1 MKRDKI
7 CNRLLVG
14 FFCLA
19 GLSACDITEYPYDS
33 VTDDDL
39 VSNPSSVEAVTLGN
53 YSYMKNHNFHTAFEY
68 NGEIGSDNVVFS
80 GQSTSSL
87 FYVNNYQRIATNS
100 IITDLWAYSYK
111 LIVSC
116 NKVISM
122 SQEGI
127 SPEMNHLIAENYFLR
142 AYCYH
147 QLALTFGKAY
157 HIASDTDP
165 AVPLKLSAD
174 QNDYPDRATVKQ
186 VYDQVVKDL
195 KKAESLMESSKIE
208 KNACYANKWAAK
220 ALLSRVYLHMHQYKE
235 AEEYATDVIE
245 NSDKVLLTNNQYRTM
260 NELVPEAN
268 PEAIFAIR
276 MLKDLDYNKARSAD
290 MYTTIQGDGWGE
302 VYASLPLINA
312 FEKYPEDVRYVFIQP
327 QYASVDKDGKQTQEF
342 FFISE
347 NYFYNN
353 DKNPARDPL
362 HRTYYRFQPV
372 EKEGEA
378 YVIKTNAEKDYFEY
392 QTPTLLARPDGSY
405 YVVAR
410 QVYRDTNGEVVGR
423 AEWVEYNVQ
432 VQNTMLKRNDYPKYF
447 ISKTAYQEQQ
457 ALLYS
462 PMILRLSE
470 MYLNRAEARYY
481 LNKTAEAISDMN
493 VIKGRAGIPLYTEAN
508 DGELLDAILD
518 ECRKEFYQESHRRYD
533 LFRNNKV
540 IDRHY
545 PGCHDRGVE
554 SAVVQ
559 EIRVTDACAIQYLPQ
574 SELDAY
580 PIPLQQNP

>member
-1 MKRDKI
+1 MKRNKI
-7 CNRLLVG
+7 NYKLLVG
-14 FFCLA
+14 IFCLA
-19 GLSACDITEYPYDS
+19 GLSACDITEFPYDS
-33 VTDDDL
+33 VTDDEL

-53 YSYMKNHNFHTAFEY
+53 YSYMKVHQFHTAIEY
-68 NGEIGSDNVVFS
+68 NGEVGSDNVVFS
-80 GQSTSSL
+80 GQSSSSL
-87 FYVNNYQRIATNS
+87 FYINNYQRISTNT
-100 IITDLWAYSYK
+100 ILTELWTYAYK
-111 LIVSC
+111 LIVNS
-116 NKVISM
+116 NNVISI
-122 SQEGI
+122 SKEGI
-127 SPEMNHLIAENYFLR
+127 SPEIDHLIAENYFLR

-147 QLALTFGKAY
+147 QLTLAFGKAY

-186 VYDQVVKDL
+186 VYTQIVKDL
-195 KKAESLMESSKIE
+195 KKAEDLMESSKIE
-208 KNACYANKWAAK
+208 KNTCYGNVWAAK

-235 AEEYATDVIE
+235 AEEYATDVIT
-245 NSDKVLLTNNQYRTM
+245 NSDKELLTTNQYRTM

-268 PEAIFAIR
+268 TEAIFAVR
-276 MLKDLDYNKARSAD
+276 MLKDLDYDNSRSAD

-302 VYASLPLINA
+302 VYASLTLINA
-312 FEKYPEDVRYVFIQP
+312 FEKYPEDVRYIFIQP
-327 QYASVDKDGKQTQEF
+327 QYASVGKDGKQPQEL
-342 FFISE
+342 FFIGE
-347 NYFYNN
+347 NYFSNN
-353 DKNPARDPL
+353 DEKPARDPL

-372 EKEGEA
+372 EKVGEE
-378 YVIKTNAEKDYFEY
+378 YVIKKDEAKDHFEF
-392 QTPTLLARPDGSY
+392 QSPKLLSRSDGSY
-405 YVVAR
+405 YMVAR
-410 QVYRDTNGEVVGR
+410 QVYRNSKGEIVGR
-423 AEWVEYNVQ
+423 AEWVEYDVK

-462 PMILRLSE
+462 PMIIRLSE

-481 LNKTAEAISDMN
+481 LNSPVEAISDMN
-493 VIKGRAGIPLYTEAN
+493 VIKNRAGIPSYSEAN

-518 ECRKEFYQESHRRYD
+518 ERRKEFYQESHRRYD
-533 LFRNNKV
+533 LLRNNKV

-554 SAVVQ
+554 AAVVQ
-559 EIRVTDACAIQYLPQ
+559 EIRVTDAYAIQYLPQ